1 MAKEKKVKKEETN
14 EIFEEKVDK
23 KSLRAKIVNITM
35 WVILLTWMAI
45 CTVDFILVQLERET
59 IFTFSN
65 QKIEYDDGGYV
76 LQRTGLG
83 YRAMYYNCTDYRG
96 LDFGPFWLKNQ
107 CDLAPEDRR

>member
-1 MAKEKKVKKEETN
+1 MIIKNKANK
-14 EIFEEKVDK
+14 
-23 KSLRAKIVNITM
+23 
-35 WVILLTWMAI
+35 
-45 CTVDFILVQLERET
+45 T

-83 YRAMYYNCTDYRG
+83 YRAMYYHCTDYKG

-107 CDLAPEDRR
+107 CDLDPEDRR